1 MNLRFSTALIIDQDP
16 GSARIMGNLVKTLF
30 NKVFTQT
37 DIKLIPGELADLK
50 PQVVLINLSLSQRT
64 ENLEL
69 AEYIGQQPIV
79 PLLLGYNESHEP
91 ELVAH
96 ALESGFQDLFMKP
109 FDEAIIA
116 SKINKYFQHEK
127 TLEHDLTYLPL
138 RPAIHAKVSFKI
150 IIKSVDENGITFSS
164 NHYISK
170 GTAIRL
176 PGNLSHE
183 LTSSEKSEFMVTR
196 TWAGE
201 TWEEFFSYAELK
213 SPDDTK
219 SAALRKFILKKEA

>member
-1 MNLRFSTALIIDQDP
+1 MNPRFSTAMILDQDYD
-16 GSARIMGNLVKTLF
+16 SARNMGNLVKTLF

-37 DIKLIPGELADLK
+37 DMKLIPGDLTDLK
-50 PQVVLINLSLSQRT
+50 PQVVLINLSMAQRT

-69 AEYIGQQPIV
+69 AEFIGQQPVV
-79 PLLLGYNESHEP
+79 PLLLGYTDSHEP

-127 TLEHDLTYLPL
+127 TLKHDLSYFPL
-138 RPAIHAKVSFKI
+138 RPALNVKVNFKI
-150 IIKSVDENGITFSS
+150 KVKAVDENGITFSS

-170 GTAIRL
+170 GTMVKL
-176 PGNLSHE
+176 PE
-183 LTSSEKSEFMVTR
+183 ALTKSLTATTSSEFMVTR

-213 SPDDTK
+213 SPDDSK
-219 SAALRKFILKKEA
+219 SAALRKFILEKES

>member
-1 MNLRFSTALIIDQDP
+1 MNLRFSTALIIDQDTN
-16 GSARIMGNLVKTLF
+16 SARTMGNLVKTLF

-37 DIKLIPGELADLK
+37 DMKLIPADLTDIK

-69 AEYIGQQPIV
+69 AEYIGQLPVV
-79 PLLLGYNESHEP
+79 PLLLGFTDSHEP
-91 ELVAH
+91 ELIAH

-109 FDEAIIA
+109 YDEAIIA

-127 TLEHDLTYLPL
+127 TLKHDLIYLPL
-138 RPAIHAKVSFKI
+138 KPALNVKVKFKI

-170 GTAIRL
+170 GTVIRL
-176 PGNLSHE
+176 PGQLSQD
-183 LTSSEKSEFMVTR
+183 LTASAKSEFLVTR

-201 TWEEFFSYAELK
+201 TWEEFFSYAEVRSL
-213 SPDDTK
+213 DETK
-219 SAALRKFILKKEA
+219 SSALRKFILQKEA

>member
-1 MNLRFSTALIIDQDP
+1 MNLRFTSALIIDQDP
-16 GSARIMGNLVKTLF
+16 DSARNMGNLVKELF

-37 DIKLIPGELADLK
+37 DMKLVPGDLTDIK
-50 PQVVLINLSLSQRT
+50 PQVVLINLSLAQRT

-69 AEYIGQQPIV
+69 AEIIGKAEMV

-116 SKINKYFQHEK
+116 SKINKYFQNER
-127 TLEHDLTYLPL
+127 TLKHDLTYLPVK
-138 RPAIHAKVSFKI
+138 PALNVKVSFKI
-150 IIKSVDENGITFSS
+150 VIKGVDENGITFSS

-176 PGNLSHE
+176 PGNLAQE
-183 LTSSEKSEFMVTR
+183 LTSSEKTEFMVTR

-213 SPDDTK
+213 TPDDTK

>member
-16 GSARIMGNLVKTLF
+16 VTARTMGNVVKTLF

-37 DIKLIPGELADLK
+37 DVKLIATDLADLK

-69 AEYIGQQPIV
+69 AEYICQQPVI
-79 PLLLGYNESHEP
+79 PLLLGFTESHEP
-91 ELVAH
+91 ELITH

-127 TLEHDLTYLPL
+127 TLKHDLTYLPL
-138 RPAIHAKVSFKI
+138 RPALNVKVTFKI
-150 IIKSVDENGITFSS
+150 LIKGVDENGITFSS

-176 PGNLSHE
+176 PGNLSQE

-213 SPDDTK
+213 SPDDTR

>member
-1 MNLRFSTALIIDQDP
+1 M
-16 GSARIMGNLVKTLF
+16 GSLVKTLF

-37 DIKLIPGELADLK
+37 DIKLIPGDLADLK
-50 PQVVLINLSLSQRT
+50 PQVVIINLSLSQRT

-69 AEYIGQQPIV
+69 AEYIGQQPVV
-79 PLLLGYNESHEP
+79 PLLFGYTESHEP

-109 FDEAIIA
+109 YDEAIIA

-127 TLEHDLTYLPL
+127 TLKHDLVYLPMKPPL
-138 RPAIHAKVSFKI
+138 NVKVNFKI

-170 GTAIRL
+170 GTVIRL
-176 PGNLSHE
+176 PGELSQE
-183 LTSSEKSEFMVTR
+183 LTSSAKTEFMVTK

-201 TWEEFFSYAELK
+201 TWEEFFSYAEVR

-219 SAALRKFILKKEA
+219 SSALRKFILQKEA

>member
-1 MNLRFSTALIIDQDP
+1 MNIRFSTALIIDQDKDTSRAM
-16 GSARIMGNLVKTLF
+16 GSLVKTLF

-37 DIKLIPGELADLK
+37 DIKLIPGDLADLK
-50 PQVVLINLSLSQRT
+50 PQVVIINLSLSQRT

-69 AEYIGQQPIV
+69 AEYIGQQPVV
-79 PLLLGYNESHEP
+79 PLLFGYTESHEP

-109 FDEAIIA
+109 YDEAIIA

-127 TLEHDLTYLPL
+127 TLKHDLVYLPMKPPL
-138 RPAIHAKVSFKI
+138 NVKVNFKI

-170 GTAIRL
+170 GTVIRL
-176 PGNLSHE
+176 PGELSQE
-183 LTSSEKSEFMVTR
+183 LTSSAKTEFMVTK

-201 TWEEFFSYAELK
+201 TWEEFFSYAEVR

-219 SAALRKFILKKEA
+219 SSALRKFILQKEA